1 MWEFVY
7 YVLKKKEKPMKTVG
21 GISIIIE
28 HVVLRL

>member
-1 MWEFVY
+1 MCEIVY
-7 YVLKKKEKPMKTVG
+7 YVQKKKEKHMKTVR